1 MNRKIVLCFLSVVAA
16 AMLSIEVRAQEKSGD
31 DKSRMMQEEQRLA
44 LPADEHKKLA
54 QLAGTWQMEAKFFL
68 SPGSKPLTAH
78 GSAENQMILGG
89 RFLKSEVKGSGP
101 LPFEGL
107 NILGFDRRYSKYTMV
122 EYDTEGTYYV
132 TADGQFDPASNSI
145 LLSGEATDPTAGV
158 TEKYNTN
165 IRIPDPDTYVVEIV
179 FKNPEMTGGAKEF
192 KAVEMTFTRAK

>member
-1 MNRKIVLCFLSVVAA
+1 MNRKIVLCLLSVMASV
-16 AMLSIEVRAQEKSGD
+16 LFSIDIRAQEKGGD
-31 DKSRMMQEEQRLA
+31 DKSRSMQEAQKLGM
-44 LPADEHKKLA
+44 PGDEHKKLA

-68 SPGSKPLTAH
+68 SPGSNPLIAH
-78 GSAENQMILGG
+78 GGAENRMILGG

-101 LPFEGL
+101 LSFEGL
-107 NILGFDRRYSKYTMV
+107 NIIGFDRRYSKYTMV

-145 LLSGEATDPTAGV
+145 LLSGEADGPTAGV

-165 IRIPDPDTYVVEIV
+165 IRIPGPDTYIVEIV